1 MCLLTLLGVA
11 KLLSQYPHWN
21 LASLLPPSAKPVLC
35 TVSVHVYCFISP
47 VLVVVDTKFSLDL
60 ELDKLWICVGLLMVV
75 LTTCF
80 VEELEGDFM
89 LSMLTK

>member
-21 LASLLPPSAKPVLC
+21 LASLFPPS
-35 TVSVHVYCFISP
+35 

-80 VEELEGDFM
+80 VEELGDFM